1 MLFMEVYMAEN
12 ELLNNEMEEMD
23 EPEIITLVDMDGKDV
38 EFYHLATL
46 DYKQE
51 WYIILQPV
59 DKLPDIAD
67 DEVLIYKLGVDKE
80 DGTDTFEPV
89 EDEEVLQAVFDEYI
103 KACEE
108 DECCNCEECDC
119 EDCDCEETDCKCS
132 CDKD

>member
-1 MLFMEVYMAEN
+1 MAE
-12 ELLNNEMEEMD
+12 ELLNEEFDEEM
-23 EPEIITLVDMDGKDV
+23 EPEIITLVDLDGKDV

-46 DYKQE
+46 DHKE
-51 WYIILQPV
+51 DWYIILQPV
-59 DKLPDIAD
+59 EPLPDIAD

-89 EDEEVLQAVFDEYI
+89 EDEETLQAVFDEYI

-108 DECCNCEECDC
+108 DECCCEECDC
-119 EDCDCEETDCKCS
+119 DDCANSVEEKACKCGC